1 MTTGESKE
9 RERAPRLRL
18 RVTAVAE
25 SILRSGHPW
34 LFADSIRE
42 QNRAGQAG
50 ELAVIYDR
58 KDRFLAAG
66 LFDPDS
72 PIRVRLLQAGKPR
85 VIDRN
90 WWSERLSQAL

>member
-1 MTTGESKE
+1 M
-9 RERAPRLRL
+9 PRLRL
-18 RVTAVAE
+18 RVSATAE
-25 SILRSGHPW
+25 SVLRSGHPW

-58 KDRFLAAG
+58 KDRFLATG

-72 PIRVRLLQAGKPR
+72 PIRVRMLHSGEAPGH
-85 VIDRN
+85 
-90 WWSERLSQAL
+90 